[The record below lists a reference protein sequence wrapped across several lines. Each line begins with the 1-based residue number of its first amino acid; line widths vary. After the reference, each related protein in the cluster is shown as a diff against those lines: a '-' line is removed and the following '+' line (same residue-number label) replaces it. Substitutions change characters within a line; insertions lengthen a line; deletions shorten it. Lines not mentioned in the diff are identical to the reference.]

1 MGCSMARKLSTLR
14 SRMGPDAQARAAAR
28 AEAMLLEMGLQE
40 LRKSRQMTQ
49 VELANV
55 LDIEQAAVST
65 TGNRPDM

>member
-1 MGCSMARKLSTLR
+1 
-14 SRMGPDAQARAAAR
+14 MGPDAQARAAAR